1 VPGVRSWFVRDL
13 LTLLERDR
21 EIMIE
26 RLPTRVPERLR
37 NHASL
42 SALRDTSPTDTILLG
57 DAEEL
62 LLAIDAALGD
72 GSGKVLE
79 LAMFEHA
86 TRVLSQGTAVVLGD
100 LLGTVARLRTTIE
113 RPFVDVTLLFDLRK
127 TDTGF
132 SLTIGIPGQPR
143 SARILR
149 HLAIGAIRAAQRF
162 SREASSRDF
171 RLFGET
177 LGDRAAIEA
186 RYRQPLPQVETPAP
200 EAVAVARRP
209 SRSLRVTQPTLSDEV
224 ERILSTRRPSGEIPV
239 STRTHRRSEPPVQR
253 DSPASRRLEPDDEP
267 PSSED
272 PEARN
277 P

>member
-21 EIMIE
+21 AAMID
-26 RLPTRVPERLR
+26 RLPSRMPERLR
-37 NHASL
+37 DHATL
-42 SALRDTSPTDTILLG
+42 SALRTTSPTDTIPLG

-79 LAMFEHA
+79 LAMFELA
-86 TRVLSQGTAVVLGD
+86 TRVLSQGTAVVIGD

-113 RPFVDVTLLFDLRK
+113 RPFVDVTVLFDLRK

-149 HLAIGAIRAAQRF
+149 HMATGAIRAAQRF
-162 SREASSRDF
+162 SREATSSDF

-177 LGDRAAIEA
+177 LGDRAALEA
-186 RYRQPLPQVETPAP
+186 RYREPEPRIEAPPQELA
-200 EAVAVARRP
+200 AVARRP
-209 SRSLRVTQPTLSDEV
+209 SRSVRITQPTLSDEV
-224 ERILSTRRPSGEIPV
+224 ERILSTRRPSGEIPI
-239 STRTHRRSEPPVQR
+239 STRAPQASEPP
-253 DSPASRRLEPDDEP
+253 PRRESTQLPRIVERSDDEP
-267 PSSED
+267 PSSD
-272 PEARN
+272 D
-277 P
+277 